1 MPYTA
6 RDLSV
11 LAYAN
16 GFTLWHYRSPDPLP
30 RLMSDDYFAPGRE
43 MFRLGDFLMVNA
55 GGQGATLMVARRD
68 SNGVGMVTLASSGLT
83 SPAVSDNPDDAAS
96 PWLPA

>member
-16 GFTLWHYRSPDPLP
+16 GFTLWHYRSPDILS
-30 RLMSDDYFAPGRE
+30 RLMSDDYFTPGRE

-55 GGQGATLMVARRD
+55 GDQGATLMVARRD
-68 SNGVGMVTLASSGLT
+68 NDGVKMVTLASSDPT
-83 SPAVSDNPDDAAS
+83 PSIVNDSPDVAADQQ
-96 PWLPA
+96 PPA